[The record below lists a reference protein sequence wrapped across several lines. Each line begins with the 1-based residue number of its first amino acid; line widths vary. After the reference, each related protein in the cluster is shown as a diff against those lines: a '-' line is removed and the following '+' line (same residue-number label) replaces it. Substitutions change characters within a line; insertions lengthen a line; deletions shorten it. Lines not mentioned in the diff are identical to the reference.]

1 MRLFSILLMMIAAM
15 PSLAQRDTLAI
26 RPWESLLVDL
36 STTEDLSAA
45 DWEDQYEALCDME
58 QEPLNINTATRE
70 QLLQLPFLNPQQV
83 EDIHVYL
90 YQYGA
95 MKSLGELAM
104 IPSID
109 YTTRCLL
116 TYFVRC
122 DEVPRRP
129 TSLGRMLQ
137 YGHHF

>member
-1 MRLFSILLMMIAAM
+1 MYCKRWIAFAFLILAM
-15 PSLAQRDTLAI
+15 LHVNAQQTSPQE
-26 RPWESLLVDL
+26 RPWESMLMELMTAD
-36 STTEDLSAA
+36 DIDAD

-70 QLLQLPFLNPQQV
+70 QLLSLPFLNEQQV
-83 EDIHVYL
+83 EDIHVYI

-95 MKSLGELAM
+95 MRSLGELAM

-116 TYFVRC
+116 SYFV
-122 DEVPRRP
+122 
-129 TSLGRMLQ
+129 Q
-137 YGHHF
+137 